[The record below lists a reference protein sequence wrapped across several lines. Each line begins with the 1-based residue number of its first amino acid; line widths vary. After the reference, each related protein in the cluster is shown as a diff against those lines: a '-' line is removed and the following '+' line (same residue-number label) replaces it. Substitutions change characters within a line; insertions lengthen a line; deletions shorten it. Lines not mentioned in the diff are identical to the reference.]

1 MTTSFFNKYTD
12 PNSGI
17 IYYQI
22 PENTILYRGD
32 SNPQFNPNQLSN
44 IPLFFGLNN
53 EDVEQYGVVYRYK
66 TIVPLQL
73 LALDGPNSVFFDN
86 VPENI
91 QTILNEQY
99 GFNDYERRR
108 NSDNIKDKLLV
119 TYICE
124 NGFSGYANDRMNHND
139 PGRGDFHKEIVICDI
154 HNIEYDGKE
163 EISEKKKKFQHD
175 KYKLKQ
181 IGNPGRKPKRPESY
195 FNRNDNL
202 QVDMPS
208 FSFGMNNS
216 SSLFDSPPSSPIR
229 GKLAFG
235 GKTKSKKTKK
245 KKRKTIRKR
254 KSKKGENKSKKSKK

>member
-12 PNSGI
+12 QNSGI

-32 SNPQFNPNQLSN
+32 SNPQFNPNQLLN

-66 TIVPLQL
+66 TMVPLQL
-73 LALDGPNSVFFDN
+73 LALDGPNPYFFDN
-86 VPENI
+86 VPANI
-91 QTILNEQY
+91 KTILNEQY
-99 GFNDYERRR
+99 GFNDSERRR
-108 NSDNIKDKLLV
+108 NSDNTKDKLLV

-124 NGFSGYANDRMNHND
+124 NRFSGYANDRMNHND

-163 EISEKKKKFQHD
+163 EISKEKEESKHYDHLLQK
-175 KYKLKQ
+175 
-181 IGNPGRKPKRPESY
+181 IGNPGRKKKSRKSY
-195 FNRNDNL
+195 LDDDNS

-235 GKTKSKKTKK
+235 GKTKSKKTKSK
-245 KKRKTIRKR
+245 KTKSKKTKKNKRKTIRKPV
-254 KSKKGENKSKKSKK
+254 KI

>member
-12 PNSGI
+12 SNSGL

-32 SNPQFNPNQLSN
+32 SNPKFNPNQLLN

-66 TIVPLQL
+66 TMVPLQL
-73 LALDGPNSVFFDN
+73 LALDGHNPSFFDN
-86 VPENI
+86 VPANI
-91 QTILNEQY
+91 KTILNEQY
-99 GFNDYERRR
+99 GFNDNERRR
-108 NSDNIKDKLLV
+108 NSDNTKDKLLV

-154 HNIEYDGKE
+154 NNIEYDGKE
-163 EISEKKKKFQHD
+163 KISID
-175 KYKLKQ
+175 KEELKHYDHLLQ
-181 IGNPGRKPKRPESY
+181 KIGNPVKKNKIY
-195 FNRNDNL
+195 DDKNL
-202 QVDMPS
+202 QDMRS
-208 FSFGMNNS
+208 FSFG
-216 SSLFDSPPSSPIR
+216 SSLFDSPPSSPGR
-229 GKLAFG
+229 EKFAFG

-245 KKRKTIRKR
+245 NKRKTIRKR
-254 KSKKGENKSKKSKK
+254 KSKKGEKKSKKPKKYAKLDI